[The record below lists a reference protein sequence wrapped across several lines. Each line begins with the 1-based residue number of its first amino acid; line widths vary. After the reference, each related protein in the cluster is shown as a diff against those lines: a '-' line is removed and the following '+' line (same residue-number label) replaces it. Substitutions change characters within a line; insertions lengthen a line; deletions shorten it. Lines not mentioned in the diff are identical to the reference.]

1 LNSRPPP
8 VDSPPAAFDSA
19 VNGAPEGQEMDEQ
32 DTANIPSVGEQLRKA
47 REKMKL
53 SLEDVASQTRIPRRH
68 LESIEGSEWDQLPA
82 PTYTIGFAKSY
93 ASVVGLDRT
102 AVGEQLRDEIGGQ
115 RAAQIAPEV
124 FEPADPARAMP
135 RWLVIGAIIAVIV
148 VVLLFSWLNNR
159 SLEPADDAAP
169 AVAAAAPAPTAAMP
183 APMPADAANGPVVLT
198 AIQPVWIRVYQKD
211 GPALFERVLGAGE
224 AYRVPP
230 NASAPLLRTGKPE
243 ALRITVGTATA
254 PAVGAAATTVS
265 DVSLL
270 GPDLMHVTQPPQ
282 RAGGQPAQNPP
293 PTPNPA
299 LQNAA
304 G

>member
-1 LNSRPPP
+1 
-8 VDSPPAAFDSA
+8 
-19 VNGAPEGQEMDEQ
+19 MDEQ

-68 LESIEGSEWDQLPA
+68 LESIEASQWDQLPA

-93 ASVVGLDRT
+93 ASAVGLDRT
-102 AVGEQLRDEIGGQ
+102 AIGEQLREEVGGARSPQ
-115 RAAQIAPEV
+115 MAPEV

-135 RWLVIGAIIAVIV
+135 KWLVIGAILAVII

-159 SLEPADDAAP
+159 SLQPAEDAAP
-169 AVAAAAPAPTAAMP
+169 AVVAASPVDAPAAPARTATAA
-183 APMPADAANGPVVLT
+183 ATGPVVLT
-198 AIQPVWIRVYQKD
+198 ALQPVWIRVYQKD
-211 GPALFERVLGAGE
+211 GPALFERVLGEGQ

-230 NASAPLLRTGKPE
+230 TAAAPLLRTGKPE

-270 GPDLMHVTQPPQ
+270 GPDLMHVAQPQ
-282 RAGGQPAQNPP
+282 NAGAQAGQNPP
-293 PTPNPA
+293 PTPIPA
-299 LQNAA
+299 LQNSA

>member
-1 LNSRPPP
+1 
-8 VDSPPAAFDSA
+8 
-19 VNGAPEGQEMDEQ
+19 MDGQ

-68 LESIEGSEWDQLPA
+68 LESIEASEWSELPA

-93 ASVVGLDRT
+93 ASAVGLDRT
-102 AVGEQLRDEIGGQ
+102 AIGEQLREEIGGQ
-115 RAAQIAPEV
+115 RPAQSAPEV

-135 RWLVIGAIIAVIV
+135 MWLVLGAIVAVIL

-159 SLEPADDAAP
+159 SLQPTDETIP
-169 AVAAAAPAPTAAMP
+169 AVAASGPAQTSATPAPAPAATAS
-183 APMPADAANGPVVLT
+183 GPVVLT
-198 AIQPVWIRVYQKD
+198 ALQPVWIRVYQKS

-224 AYRVPP
+224 SYRVPP
-230 NASAPLLRTGKPE
+230 TATAPLLRTGKPE
-243 ALRITVGTATA
+243 SLKITVGSATA
-254 PAVGAAATTVS
+254 PSVGAPATTIS

-270 GPDLMHVTQPPQ
+270 GPDLM
-282 RAGGQPAQNPP
+282 RAGEPTSNSASPAPA
-293 PTPNPA
+293 PA
-299 LQNAA
+299 LQNSA

>member
-1 LNSRPPP
+1 
-8 VDSPPAAFDSA
+8 
-19 VNGAPEGQEMDEQ
+19 MDEQ

-68 LESIEGSEWDQLPA
+68 LENIEASQWVELPA

-93 ASVVGLDRT
+93 ASAVGLDRT
-102 AVGEQLRDEIGGQ
+102 AIGEQLREEIGGQ
-115 RAAQIAPEV
+115 RAAQAAPEV

-135 RWLVIGAIIAVIV
+135 RWLVIGAIIAVIL

-159 SLEPADDAAP
+159 SLQPADEAAP
-169 AVAAAAPAPTAAMP
+169 AAAATAPSQAAATPVPAPAAAS
-183 APMPADAANGPVVLT
+183 GPVVLT

-211 GPALFERVLGAGE
+211 GPALFERVLGAGQ

-230 NASAPLLRTGKPE
+230 TVAAPLLRTGKPE
-243 ALRITVGTATA
+243 ALKITVGSATA
-254 PAVGAAATTVS
+254 PPLGAAATTVS

-270 GPDLMHVTQPPQ
+270 GPDLMHVAQPTRTSGPQ
-282 RAGGQPAQNPP
+282 SAENPP
-293 PTPNPA
+293 PTPIPA
-299 LQNAA
+299 LQNSAR
-304 G
+304 

>member
-1 LNSRPPP
+1 
-8 VDSPPAAFDSA
+8 
-19 VNGAPEGQEMDEQ
+19 MDEQ

-68 LESIEGSEWDQLPA
+68 LENIEGSQWDQLPA

-102 AVGEQLRDEIGGQ
+102 ALGEQLREEIGGQ
-115 RAAQIAPEV
+115 RPAQVAPEV

-135 RWLVIGAIIAVIV
+135 KWLVIGAIVAVIV

-159 SLEPADDAAP
+159 SLEPTQDAAP
-169 AVAAAAPAPTAAMP
+169 AAAAAAPARTAATPAATP
-183 APMPADAANGPVVLT
+183 APVATGPVVLT
-198 AIQPVWIRVYQKD
+198 AIQPVWIRVYQKS

-230 NASAPLLRTGKPE
+230 TVAAPLLRTGKPE
-243 ALRITVGTATA
+243 ALKITVGTATA

-270 GPDLMHVTQPPQ
+270 GPDLMHV
-282 RAGGQPAQNPP
+282 AQPAQGSAPQAAPNPP
-293 PTPNPA
+293 PAPIPA

>member
-1 LNSRPPP
+1 
-8 VDSPPAAFDSA
+8 
-19 VNGAPEGQEMDEQ
+19 MDEQ

-68 LESIEGSEWDQLPA
+68 LENIEGSQWDQLPA

-102 AVGEQLRDEIGGQ
+102 ALGEQLREEIGGQ
-115 RAAQIAPEV
+115 RPAQVAPEV

-135 RWLVIGAIIAVIV
+135 KWLVIGAIVAVIV
-148 VVLLFSWLNNR
+148 VVLLFSWLNNL
-159 SLEPADDAAP
+159 SLEPTQDAAP
-169 AVAAAAPAPTAAMP
+169 AAAAATPARTAATPAATPAPVAT
-183 APMPADAANGPVVLT
+183 GPVVLT
-198 AIQPVWIRVYQKD
+198 AIQPVWIRVYQKG
-211 GPALFERVLGAGE
+211 GPASFERVLGAGE

-230 NASAPLLRTGKPE
+230 TVAAPLLRTGKPE
-243 ALRITVGTATA
+243 ALKITVGTATA

-270 GPDLMHVTQPPQ
+270 GPDLMHVAQPGQGSAPQ
-282 RAGGQPAQNPP
+282 AAPNPP
-293 PTPNPA
+293 PAPIPA

>member
-1 LNSRPPP
+1 
-8 VDSPPAAFDSA
+8 
-19 VNGAPEGQEMDEQ
+19 MDEQ

-68 LESIEGSEWDQLPA
+68 LESIEASQWSDLPA

-93 ASVVGLDRT
+93 ASAVGLDRT
-102 AVGEQLRDEIGGQ
+102 AIGEQLREEIGGQ
-115 RAAQIAPEV
+115 RPSQSAPEV

-135 RWLVIGAIIAVIV
+135 MWLVIGAIIAVVV

-159 SLEPADDAAP
+159 SLEPTDDAAP
-169 AVAAAAPAPTAAMP
+169 AIATPAPVPTAATPAPAPGAA
-183 APMPADAANGPVVLT
+183 ASGPVVLT
-198 AIQPVWIRVYQKD
+198 ALQPVWIRVYQKN
-211 GPALFERVLGAGE
+211 GPALFERVLGAGQ

-230 NASAPLLRTGKPE
+230 TVAAPLLRTGKPE
-243 ALRITVGTATA
+243 ALRITVGSAIA
-254 PAVGAAATTVS
+254 PPVGAAATTVG

-270 GPDLMHVTQPPQ
+270 GPDLMHAGQARGSGPQ
-282 RAGGQPAQNPP
+282 SAQNPP
-293 PTPNPA
+293 PAPIPA
-299 LQNAA
+299 LRNSA

>member
-1 LNSRPPP
+1 L
-8 VDSPPAAFDSA
+8 DSA

-32 DTANIPSVGEQLRKA
+32 DTASIPSVGEQLRKA

-68 LESIEGSEWDQLPA
+68 LESIEASEWSELPA

-93 ASVVGLDRT
+93 ASAVGLDRT
-102 AVGEQLRDEIGGQ
+102 AIGEQVRDELGGQ
-115 RAAQIAPEV
+115 RPTQTALEV

-135 RWLVIGAIIAVIV
+135 TWLVFGAIVAVIL

-159 SLEPADDAAP
+159 SLEPSDGAGPAIAASSP
-169 AVAAAAPAPTAAMP
+169 AQPSAAPAPAP
-183 APMPADAANGPVVLT
+183 APAARGPVVLT
-198 AIQPVWIRVYQKD
+198 ALQPVWIRVYEKR

-224 AYRVPP
+224 TYRVPP
-230 NASAPLLRTGKPE
+230 TATAPLLRTGKPE
-243 ALRITVGTATA
+243 ALRITVGTVTA
-254 PAVGAAATTVS
+254 PAVGAPATTIS

-270 GPDLMHVTQPPQ
+270 GPDLMHTGQPSSNSASQPAPNQPP
-282 RAGGQPAQNPP
+282 A
-293 PTPNPA
+293 PA
-299 LQNAA
+299 LQNSA

>member
-1 LNSRPPP
+1 
-8 VDSPPAAFDSA
+8 
-19 VNGAPEGQEMDEQ
+19 MDEQ

-68 LESIEGSEWDQLPA
+68 LENIEGSQWDQLPA

-102 AVGEQLRDEIGGQ
+102 ALGEQLREEIGGQ
-115 RAAQIAPEV
+115 RPAQVAPEV

-135 RWLVIGAIIAVIV
+135 KWLVIGAIVAVIV
-148 VVLLFSWLNNR
+148 VVLLFSWLNNL
-159 SLEPADDAAP
+159 SLEPTQDAAP
-169 AVAAAAPAPTAAMP
+169 AAAAATPARTAATPAATPAPVAT
-183 APMPADAANGPVVLT
+183 GPVVLT
-198 AIQPVWIRVYQKD
+198 AIQPVWIRVYQKG

-230 NASAPLLRTGKPE
+230 TVAAPLLRTGKPE
-243 ALRITVGTATA
+243 ALKITVGTATA

-270 GPDLMHVTQPPQ
+270 GPDLMHVAQPAQGSAPQ
-282 RAGGQPAQNPP
+282 AAQNPP
-293 PTPNPA
+293 PAPIPA